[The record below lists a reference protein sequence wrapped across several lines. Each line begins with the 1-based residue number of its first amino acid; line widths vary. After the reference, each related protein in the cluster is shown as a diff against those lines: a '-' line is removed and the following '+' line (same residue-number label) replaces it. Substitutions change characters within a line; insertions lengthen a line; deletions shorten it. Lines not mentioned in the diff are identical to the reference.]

1 MHKHLRLTCYALL
14 CLLVPIG
21 VMAQTEHTYL
31 DRALPGSW
39 SEEGSDFQQTLP
51 VEDNWWRNFKDPL
64 LDSLIEV
71 AVKQN
76 YSVRMAMDRIAMAKA
91 NLRSAQGSY
100 SPTLELSAGWTR
112 QQSSGNI
119 NQVPKAITQY
129 SSATVDMNW
138 EVDVFGSI
146 RNRVKAEKENF
157 AASKEEYNA
166 AMVSLCAQ
174 VASSYINMR
183 ELQQEVKVAQQNCR
197 SQQTVVQITQKR
209 YETGLVSKL
218 DVAQAQSVYYS
229 TKASLPM
236 LEAGIIQYANS
247 LAILLGLYPSDLQK
261 IMETEASLPEYIEP
275 VGVGLP
281 ANLLLRRP
289 DVRAAE
295 RQVNALAASLGA
307 SKSDWWPKVFVK
319 GSIGFASHDFD
330 KLANHNSL
338 TYENA
343 PTLTWN
349 FFQGTQKIQAT
360 RLAKAQLDESI
371 RQFNQTVLT
380 SVQEVDNAMSSY
392 KNSIKQIVALRE
404 VVNQGK
410 QTLDLSL
417 DLYKQGLTPFQ
428 NVLDAQRSLLTYQN
442 QLTQAQGSSLLN
454 LIQLYQS
461 LGGGW
466 NPM

>member
-76 YSVRMAMDRIAMAKA
+76 YSVQMAMDRIAMAKA

-100 SPTLELSAGWTR
+100 SPTLGLSAGWTR

-261 IMETEASLPEYIEP
+261 IMETDASFPT
-275 VGVGLP
+275 
-281 ANLLLRRP
+281 RRSSDL

-319 GSIGFASHDFD
+319 GSVGFASHDFD

-338 TYENA
+338 TYEIA

>member
-100 SPTLELSAGWTR
+100 SPTLGLSAGWTR

-218 DVAQAQSVYYS
+218 DVAQRNPYTTARKPPYRCWR
-229 TKASLPM
+229 
-236 LEAGIIQYANS
+236 
-247 LAILLGLYPSDLQK
+247 
-261 IMETEASLPEYIEP
+261 P
-275 VGVGLP
+275 V
-281 ANLLLRRP
+281 
-289 DVRAAE
+289 
-295 RQVNALAASLGA
+295 
-307 SKSDWWPKVFVK
+307 
-319 GSIGFASHDFD
+319 
-330 KLANHNSL
+330 
-338 TYENA
+338 
-343 PTLTWN
+343 
-349 FFQGTQKIQAT
+349 
-360 RLAKAQLDESI
+360 
-371 RQFNQTVLT
+371 
-380 SVQEVDNAMSSY
+380 SS
-392 KNSIKQIVALRE
+392 NMR
-404 VVNQGK
+404 
-410 QTLDLSL
+410 
-417 DLYKQGLTPFQ
+417 TPW
-428 NVLDAQRSLLTYQN
+428 RSC
-442 QLTQAQGSSLLN
+442 
-454 LIQLYQS
+454 
-461 LGGGW
+461 
-466 NPM
+466 

>member
-76 YSVRMAMDRIAMAKA
+76 YSVQMAMDRIAMAKA

-100 SPTLELSAGWTR
+100 SPTLGLSAGWTR

-197 SQQTVVQITQKR
+197 SQQTVVQITQKDRASLQTGRSAGAIRILQHESLPTDAGGR
-209 YETGLVSKL
+209 YHPIRELLGDLARPVPFR
-218 DVAQAQSVYYS
+218 S
-229 TKASLPM
+229 TKDHGDRRFL
-236 LEAGIIQYANS
+236 AGIYRAGRCR
-247 LAILLGLYPSDLQK
+247 ATGKPVATPSGCTCGRTAGQC
-261 IMETEASLPEYIEP
+261 AC
-275 VGVGLP
+275 
-281 ANLLLRRP
+281 
-289 DVRAAE
+289 
-295 RQVNALAASLGA
+295 
-307 SKSDWWPKVFVK
+307 
-319 GSIGFASHDFD
+319 
-330 KLANHNSL
+330 
-338 TYENA
+338 
-343 PTLTWN
+343 
-349 FFQGTQKIQAT
+349 
-360 RLAKAQLDESI
+360 RLA
-371 RQFNQTVLT
+371 R
-380 SVQEVDNAMSSY
+380 
-392 KNSIKQIVALRE
+392 
-404 VVNQGK
+404 
-410 QTLDLSL
+410 
-417 DLYKQGLTPFQ
+417 GL
-428 NVLDAQRSLLTYQN
+428 
-442 QLTQAQGSSLLN
+442 
-454 LIQLYQS
+454 
-461 LGGGW
+461 
-466 NPM
+466 

>member
-76 YSVRMAMDRIAMAKA
+76 YSVQMAMDRIAMAKA

-100 SPTLELSAGWTR
+100 SPTLGLSAGWTR

-157 AASKEEYNA
+157 AASKEGYNA

-236 LEAGIIQYANS
+236 LEAG
-247 LAILLGLYPSDLQK
+247 D
-261 IMETEASLPEYIEP
+261 
-275 VGVGLP
+275 
-281 ANLLLRRP
+281 R
-289 DVRAAE
+289 
-295 RQVNALAASLGA
+295 
-307 SKSDWWPKVFVK
+307 KS
-319 GSIGFASHDFD
+319 
-330 KLANHNSL
+330 
-338 TYENA
+338 
-343 PTLTWN
+343 
-349 FFQGTQKIQAT
+349 
-360 RLAKAQLDESI
+360 
-371 RQFNQTVLT
+371 
-380 SVQEVDNAMSSY
+380 
-392 KNSIKQIVALRE
+392 
-404 VVNQGK
+404 VV
-410 QTLDLSL
+410 
-417 DLYKQGLTPFQ
+417 
-428 NVLDAQRSLLTYQN
+428 
-442 QLTQAQGSSLLN
+442 
-454 LIQLYQS
+454 
-461 LGGGW
+461 
-466 NPM
+466 

>member
-1 MHKHLRLTCYALL
+1 
-14 CLLVPIG
+14 
-21 VMAQTEHTYL
+21 
-31 DRALPGSW
+31 
-39 SEEGSDFQQTLP
+39 
-51 VEDNWWRNFKDPL
+51 
-64 LDSLIEV
+64 
-71 AVKQN
+71 
-76 YSVRMAMDRIAMAKA
+76 
-91 NLRSAQGSY
+91 
-100 SPTLELSAGWTR
+100 
-112 QQSSGNI
+112 
-119 NQVPKAITQY
+119 
-129 SSATVDMNW
+129 
-138 EVDVFGSI
+138 
-146 RNRVKAEKENF
+146 
-157 AASKEEYNA
+157 
-166 AMVSLCAQ
+166 MVSLCAQ

-236 LEAGIIQYANS
+236 LEAGIIQYTNS

-307 SKSDWWPKVFVK
+307 SKS
-319 GSIGFASHDFD
+319 
-330 KLANHNSL
+330 
-338 TYENA
+338 
-343 PTLTWN
+343 LTWN